1 MRKWIA
7 ALLIGTMVLTAGC
20 GQKGADQ
27 GAAGHGVVS
36 TGEQKVED
44 DGQIQKGNMRQ
55 IFQKFPVL
63 FLLDQ
68 PENHIGTQPGGIGK
82 ETRIRAVPADI
93 AVEGQNLIGQRG
105 QGTGGKT

>member
-1 MRKWIA
+1 MAIRRCRSWR
-7 ALLIGTMVLTAGC
+7 GP
-20 GQKGADQ
+20 
-27 GAAGHGVVS
+27 

-68 PENHIGTQPGGIGK
+68 PET
-82 ETRIRAVPADI
+82 T
-93 AVEGQNLIGQRG
+93 
-105 QGTGGKT
+105 